1 MLRWWMNEVINMQG
15 MECPP
20 RAKLGRNSSGSFAG
34 GENVCVCMC
43 VLKRGQRKRAQQ
55 RGLGD
60 TKNASVVARE
70 EDTLTHNNSNNN
82 NRELKGFL
90 LA

>member
-1 MLRWWMNEVINMQG
+1 MQG

-34 GENVCVCMC
+34 GENVWVCVCVCVC
-43 VLKRGQRKRAQQ
+43 VLKRGQRKRAEQ

-70 EDTLTHNNSNNN
+70 EDTLTHNN